1 MGKLQGLDPAQF
13 FRFKK
18 RDHAIFDQVYAMYH
32 RVCYVVIYSILKH
45 HETSE
50 DVLQDVFL
58 KAYEKAPTCRHQDSL
73 QAWLVLIARNTALNV
88 LAKQK
93 ELAWQEAYDD
103 YVTSLEKPD
112 MFQTWHKQLSDQ
124 ENLLLAYRLVYDL
137 GFETIAALLN
147 ISVSAAHKRYQS
159 ILEKIKEDYR

>member
-1 MGKLQGLDPAQF
+1 MGKFQGLDPAQF

-58 KAYEKAPTCRHQDSL
+58 KAYEISRDLSSGPEDFFNTSKEKAD
-73 QAWLVLIARNTALNV
+73 AL
-88 LAKQK
+88 
-93 ELAWQEAYDD
+93 D
-103 YVTSLEKPD
+103 
-112 MFQTWHKQLSDQ
+112 
-124 ENLLLAYRLVYDL
+124 
-137 GFETIAALLN
+137 
-147 ISVSAAHKRYQS
+147 
-159 ILEKIKEDYR
+159 